1 MGLIWYQIYEDCAM
15 NNEIIGW
22 YCHNWNT
29 YFLLIKEIDRV
40 GGESVLQN
48 QIEYLNQR
56 CNTDRIFKILRT
68 MEIFWSCLLPKMRL
82 SIDLEGRYIGCNSSS
97 ILEIYFNLH
106 RRMWTLSTWSPVNF
120 SIQFS
125 WTCQTIWSFVVQNM
139 SVRGRS
145 DFWFIWSRAWGA

>member
-82 SIDLEGRYIGCNSSS
+82 SIVLEGRYTGYQNSLLGIQNSWNKHWIHVVNNLS
-97 ILEIYFNLH
+97 IRIKNNPNNYIPKISA
-106 RRMWTLSTWSPVNF
+106 MAT
-120 SIQFS
+120 
-125 WTCQTIWSFVVQNM
+125 
-139 SVRGRS
+139 
-145 DFWFIWSRAWGA
+145 

>member
-82 SIDLEGRYIGCNSSS
+82 SIDLEGRYIRYNATTYQAVII
-97 ILEIYFNLH
+97 ILQPCRLKVISVLPVSLVFSLKSALCSLH
-106 RRMWTLSTWSPVNF
+106 DVLIKVH
-120 SIQFS
+120 
-125 WTCQTIWSFVVQNM
+125 
-139 SVRGRS
+139 
-145 DFWFIWSRAWGA
+145 